1 MKLEDKIKELEEL
14 LDQEKLVKRNE
25 VIINTGLQRSNEE
38 KDITI
43 EKLGKLNDE
52 LIKELAVLKI
62 KIKKLISD

>member
-52 LIKELAVLKI
+52 LIKELAILKI